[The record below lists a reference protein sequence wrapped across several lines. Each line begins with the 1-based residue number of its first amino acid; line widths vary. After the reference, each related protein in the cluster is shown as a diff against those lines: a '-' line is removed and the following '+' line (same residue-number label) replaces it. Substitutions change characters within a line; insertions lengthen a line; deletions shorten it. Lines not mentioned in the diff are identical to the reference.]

1 MVSTIVYG
9 TPSRSEI
16 IRASR
21 MTASMAS
28 TNAIWPAIPFIVQ
41 EVLVVAGSGK
51 RARPIHLVRARPV
64 SLSFPATSSARR
76 SWGLVMISTFVQTD
90 FHADSSQC
98 SGPHGGLH
106 RTRPDWHRVP
116 RADGG

>member
-41 EVLVVAGSGK
+41 EVLVVAGAGK
-51 RARPIHLVRARPV
+51 RPRPV
-64 SLSFPATSSARR
+64 SLSFPAGSSARR
-76 SWGLVMISTFVQTD
+76 SWGLVMIWAFVQTD